1 MENKN
6 YLGIGIA
13 LVVVALLI
21 ISAVVYGSGE
31 TRDLFPDNGGSFFNF
46 NNDDSKEKSEVNIRP
61 VSAADHIRGNINA
74 PVTVVEYSDLECP
87 FCKQFHNSMNQ
98 VMAAYGTSTQIAWVY
113 RHFPLDNLHAKARG
127 EAIATECAAK
137 LGGNDGFWQY
147 IDKIFAVTPSNDGL
161 DASLLPTLA
170 AEVGLNRAAFEACLA
185 NNDLEAII
193 EADVA
198 DATKNGAT
206 GTPFPVIISADGTQT
221 ALGGALPYP
230 QLKALLEGELAKVK

>member
-6 YLGIGIA
+6 YAGIGVA
-13 LVVVALLI
+13 LVVVVLLI
-21 ISAVVYGSGE
+21 IGAVVYGGGE
-31 TRDLFPDNGGSFFNF
+31 KRDLFGGDGKPLLNLGGE
-46 NNDDSKEKSEVNIRP
+46 EKTEVNIRP

-74 PVTVVEYSDLECP
+74 PVIVVEYSDLECP

-147 IDKIFAVTPSNDGL
+147 LDKVFAVTPSNDGL

-185 NNDLEAII
+185 KNDFDAVVQ
-193 EADVA
+193 ADID

-230 QLKALLEGELAKVK
+230 QLKALLEAELAKVK